1 MARANSYDR
10 LRRLELLAAHL
21 KQDELCTIKTLAKL
35 HNVSERTIARDIQLM
50 RDQGLPIDADRG
62 RGGGVRLDRNWGVG
76 RLNLS
81 YIEAVDLL
89 ISIAVAEQMNSP
101 IFLANLGSIRRQ
113 LVASFAPNKRH
124 RVDSIKS
131 RVLIGA
137 TASTFVQQTFV
148 PPGTRIIQTLHQS
161 FLNQKSLVIRYQDEG
176 GRTTTREIEAH
187 YLMLNYPVWYVLAV
201 DHLRAAPRIFRCDRI
216 VEATATNTRF
226 HVLPKDSFTQAF
238 EGNDLLNLQGTVY

>member
-1 MARANSYDR
+1 
-10 LRRLELLAAHL
+10 LAAHL
-21 KQDELCTIKTLAKL
+21 KQDELCTIKDLAEL
-35 HNVSERTIARDIQLM
+35 HNVSERTISRDLQLM

-81 YIEAVDLL
+81 YTEAVDLL

-113 LVASFAPNKRH
+113 LVASFAPDKRN
-124 RVDSIKS
+124 RVNSIKS

-137 TASTFVQQTFV
+137 TASTFVQQTIA
-148 PPGTRIIQTLHQS
+148 PPGNRIIQTLHQS
-161 FLNQKSLVIRYQDEG
+161 FLNQKSIIIRYKDEA

-187 YLMLNYPVWYVLAV
+187 YLMLNYPVWYVLAI

-216 VEATATNTRF
+216 VEVEATNTRF
-226 HVLPKDSFTQAF
+226 QVLPKDSFTQAF
-238 EGNDLLNLQGTVY
+238 EGNDLLNLKGTVY

>member
-1 MARANSYDR
+1 M
-10 LRRLELLAAHL
+10 AAHL
-21 KQDELCTIKTLAKL
+21 KQDELCTIKDLAEL
-35 HNVSERTIARDIQLM
+35 HNVSERTISRDLQLM

-81 YIEAVDLL
+81 YTEAVDLL

-113 LVASFAPNKRH
+113 LVASFAPNKRN
-124 RVDSIKS
+124 RVDRIKS
-131 RVLIGA
+131 RVLIGT
-137 TASTFVQQTFV
+137 TASTAVQETIA
-148 PPGTRIIQTLHQS
+148 PSGNRIIQTLHQS
-161 FLNQKSLVIRYQDEG
+161 FLNQNSIVIRYQDEG

-201 DHLRAAPRIFRCDRI
+201 DHLRAAPRTFRCDRI
-216 VEATATNTRF
+216 IEVKATNAHF
-226 HVLPKDSFTQAF
+226 QVLPEDSFSQAF
-238 EGNDLLNLQGTVY
+238 EGNGLLKKPI